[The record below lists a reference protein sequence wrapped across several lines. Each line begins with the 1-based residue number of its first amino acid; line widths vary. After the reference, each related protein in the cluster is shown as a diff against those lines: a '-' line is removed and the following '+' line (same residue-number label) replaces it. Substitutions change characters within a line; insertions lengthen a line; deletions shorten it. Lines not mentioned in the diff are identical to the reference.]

1 MELARAVMSVQVLIF
16 FGILVLDSSAHQGH
30 IHQAPTNTAQSAPR
44 PGTEEQKCMV
54 IVRRTFLEKEMV
66 IYPCFRPIRGVT
78 PVSAHQSSLG
88 MVCRGYTTIPSTKYL
103 RMSICCPGWYSDQQG
118 RCTMKVDDRGR
129 ESKMPR
135 LSAPVKEDKP
145 KNLNSL
151 PKYPASYDNHRYGP
165 MMRTQPPADRWTPN
179 NMAMRRIQRMMEQ
192 RLRLIEMI
200 ERKMKEREQSISTVP
215 PVPQSPVGK
224 LFPTV
229 RKFIT
234 VSKSFIPA
242 RKGMSPSQQ
251 TKISQVPIRQ
261 QTAQQVPRI
270 PKPQQQKPQLI
281 ISQKKTFVQVPRQS
295 TPQFS
300 PVRQSTRVHLNM
312 PNPFPQIPQRP
323 PMEQRQ
329 MPQIPRAPDR
339 RFQMMPGN
347 VPMNRH
353 MSQHHSQFPRIP
365 PHPMSQLLQRMGQDR
380 VFLPRVPVQM
390 PPVQVQPGPNIGFPA
405 PPPCFAAY
413 LDVVQSCFKE
423 SGVEMPPDHGILNG
437 DYNYR
442 GVCQEKIAIA
452 DCIKRSVHPCSTLQE
467 HMLIR
472 TTMVNTLS
480 EIDRICRIDNIR
492 GIEHRMTAGDDITP
506 PPTQL
511 PQDNIH
517 MHGDVVHSHP
527 HDHPHDHSHDHPHD
541 HEHLPL
547 DTPLDT
553 PLQENTV
560 QVEPATEP
568 STDGIQFLGP
578 SDQIKPDPV
587 IEDKQDIAT
596 EIKKEIKPEIKQ
608 AINEAKKD
616 ESVMVELTKM
626 IENNVDRHGH
636 AHPHIQ
642 HTHDD
647 ITHEY
652 YLPILIGTAIG
663 VAAIFLL
670 LLAILCVCCRR
681 RIKKKIYVEKEPE
694 KPKLFEGI
702 YTIGVPPP
710 VYEVNGIPP
719 LSYEEV
725 RGVKITGSPSSV
737 RRHNDAND
745 EVEYSSRRGVVSD
758 I

>member
-1 MELARAVMSVQVLIF
+1 MELARAIMSVQVLIF

-30 IHQAPTNTAQSAPR
+30 VHHAPTNPSQSAPR
-44 PGTEEQKCMV
+44 PYQTGTEEQKCMV

-135 LSAPVKEDKP
+135 LSAPVQEDKP
-145 KNLNSL
+145 KNLKSL
-151 PKYPASYDNHRYGP
+151 PKYPASYDNQRYGP
-165 MMRTQPPADRWTPN
+165 MMRTQPPPDRWTPN
-179 NMAMRRIQRMMEQ
+179 NMAMRRIQKMMEQ

-200 ERKMKEREQSISTVP
+200 ERKMREREQSVSTVP

-224 LFPTV
+224 LFPAV
-229 RKFIT
+229 GKFIT

-242 RKGMSPSQQ
+242 RKGMSTPQQ
-251 TKISQVPIRQ
+251 TKISQIPIRQ
-261 QTAQQVPRI
+261 QPARQVPRI

-281 ISQKKTFVQVPRQS
+281 ISQKKSFVQIPRPS

-300 PVRQSTRVHLNM
+300 PVRQSTRVHINM

-323 PMEQRQ
+323 PMQQRQ
-329 MPQIPRAPDR
+329 MPQIPRTPDR
-339 RFQMMPGN
+339 RFQMMPAN
-347 VPMNRH
+347 APMNT
-353 MSQHHSQFPRIP
+353 HSQFPRIP

-380 VFLPRVPVQM
+380 GVFLPRVPVQM
-390 PPVQVQPGPNIGFPA
+390 PPVQVQPGPNLGFPS

-442 GVCQEKIAIA
+442 GVCQEKIPIA

-467 HMLIR
+467 HMLVR

-492 GIEHRMTAGDDITP
+492 GIEHRMSAGDDITP
-506 PPTQL
+506 PPTEL
-511 PQDNIH
+511 PQDNTH

-527 HDHPHDHSHDHPHD
+527 HDHPHDHSHGHSHDHSHDD

-547 DTPLDT
+547 DTPLH
-553 PLQENTV
+553 ENTIQV
-560 QVEPATEP
+560 QPATEP
-568 STDGIQFLGP
+568 STDGIQFLRP
-578 SDQIKPDPV
+578 SDQIKPEPV
-587 IEDKQDIAT
+587 IDDKQDIAT
-596 EIKKEIKPEIKQ
+596 EIKNEIKPEIKQ
-608 AINEAKKD
+608 AIDEAKKD

-626 IENNVDRHGH
+626 IENNVDGHGH

-642 HTHDD
+642 HTHGD

-681 RIKKKIYVEKEPE
+681 RIKKKVYVEKEPE